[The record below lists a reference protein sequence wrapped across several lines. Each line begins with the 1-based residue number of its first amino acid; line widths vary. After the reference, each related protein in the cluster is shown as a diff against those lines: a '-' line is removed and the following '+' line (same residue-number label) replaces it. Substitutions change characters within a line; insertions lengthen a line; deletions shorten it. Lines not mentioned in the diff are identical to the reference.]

1 MVIIWLTTN
10 WNYMGLRKNP
20 NNMNQKIFIKT
31 FGCQMNEY
39 DSNRI
44 FDSIKKIGYEKTE
57 KYEEAN
63 CYLLNTCHIRDKAKE
78 KVYHEI
84 GRVKKIFRS
93 KKKPLVIIAGC
104 VAQAENQEMLKR
116 EPYID
121 LVIGPQAYHK
131 INDTILN
138 YTNKNKKIEE
148 TEFDAVS
155 KFKYLSKIKNE
166 AGKVSS
172 FLTIQEG
179 CDKFCHFCVVPYTRG
194 PEFSRPFKQIL
205 DEAKYLAESGAREII
220 LLGQNVNAYD
230 NAGYRLSDL
239 ILNIEK
245 LPEIK
250 RVRYTTSHPKDMT
263 EDLIEVYKTSKKL
276 MPLVHLPVQSG
287 SNKILKLMNRKHTIK
302 EYLNTFDKLKEI
314 NPKIEFSSD
323 FIIGYPGE
331 EDQDFK
337 DTFNLIKR
345 IKFINSFSF
354 IFSPRPGTVA
364 ENLDLIERKISNK
377 RLEKIQNILFENQIQ
392 INKSLEGEVVDVLVE
407 NLTDDKSKAFG
418 RSEYMTSVIFNGKK
432 SDIGKIVQV
441 RIKNSNRN
449 TLFGEILANSD
460 QKVA

>member
-1 MVIIWLTTN
+1 
-10 WNYMGLRKNP
+10 
-20 NNMNQKIFIKT
+20 MNQKIFIKT

-44 FDSIKKIGYEKTE
+44 YDSVKKIGYEKTE
-57 KYEEAN
+57 NYEDAN

-104 VAQAENQEMLKR
+104 VAQAENREMLKR

-138 YTNKNKKIEE
+138 HIEKNKKTEE
-148 TEFDAVS
+148 TEFDAIS
-155 KFKYLSKIKNE
+155 KFKYFDKIKNNS
-166 AGKVSS
+166 GKISS

-194 PEFSRPFKQIL
+194 PEYSRPFKQIL
-205 DEAKYLAESGAREII
+205 DEAKHLIDLGTQELI
-220 LLGQNVNAYD
+220 LLGQNVNAY
-230 NAGYRLSDL
+230 NNEKYKLSDL
-239 ILNIEK
+239 IIEIEK
-245 LPEIK
+245 YSDIK
-250 RVRYTTSHPKDMT
+250 RIRYTTSHPKDMSD
-263 EDLIEVYKTSKKL
+263 DLIDVYKYSKKL

-287 SNKILKLMNRKHTIK
+287 SDKILELMNRKHTIN
-302 EYLNTFDKLKEI
+302 EYYKIHDRLKEI
-314 NPKIEFSSD
+314 NQNIQFSSD

-331 EDQDFK
+331 EDIDFK
-337 DTFNLIKR
+337 ATFELIQK
-345 IKFINSFSF
+345 IKFINSYSF

-364 ENLDLIERKISNK
+364 ADLKLTDKKISMD
-377 RLEKIQNILFENQIQ
+377 RLEKIQIQLYENQMQ
-392 INKSLEGEVVDVLVE
+392 VNKSFEDKTINVLVE
-407 NLTDDKSKAFG
+407 NFTDDKIQVFG

-432 SDIGKIVQV
+432 EDIGKIVPV
-441 RIKNSNRN
+441 KINKSNRT
-449 TLFGEILANSD
+449 TLFGERDSSSN

>member
-1 MVIIWLTTN
+1 M
-10 WNYMGLRKNP
+10 K
-20 NNMNQKIFIKT
+20 QKIFIKT

-44 FDSIKKIGYEKTE
+44 YDSVKKIGYEKTE
-57 KYEEAN
+57 NYEDAV

-131 INDTILN
+131 INDIILN
-138 YTNKNKKIEE
+138 YIEKKKKTEE

-155 KFKYLSKIKNE
+155 KFEYFNKIKNDS
-166 AGKVSS
+166 AKISS

-194 PEFSRPFKQIL
+194 PEYSRPFKQIL
-205 DEAKYLAESGAREII
+205 DEAKRLTDLGTQEII
-220 LLGQNVNAYD
+220 LLGQNVNAY
-230 NAGYRLSDL
+230 NNEKFRLSNL
-239 ILNIEK
+239 ILEIEK
-245 LPEIK
+245 HTEIK
-250 RVRYTTSHPKDMT
+250 RIRYTTSHPKDMSD
-263 EDLIEVYKTSKKL
+263 DLIEVYKNSKKL

-287 SNKILKLMNRKHTIK
+287 SNKVLNLMNRKHNIEDYYK
-302 EYLNTFDKLKEI
+302 IYDQLKEI
-314 NPKIEFSSD
+314 NSSIQFSSD

-331 EDQDFK
+331 DDDDFK
-337 DTFNLIKR
+337 ATLELIKK
-345 IKFINSFSF
+345 IKFINSYSF

-364 ENLDLIERKISNK
+364 ADLSLIDKKISME
-377 RLEKIQNILFENQIQ
+377 RLEKIQIQLYDNQMHM
-392 INKSLEGEVVDVLVE
+392 NKSLEDKIINVLVE
-407 NLTDDKSKAFG
+407 NLAEDKTQVFG

-432 SDIGKIVQV
+432 DDVGKIVQV
-441 RIKNSNRN
+441 KINKSNRS
-449 TLFGEILANSD
+449 TLFGERVFSPN
-460 QKVA
+460 QEVA